1 VSFKTRRCSALAS
14 LLVQVLADS
23 PLSPSIDWEGVFN
36 VAPDYESY
44 SFTPLDFK
52 KPEDREFVEGCWAW
66 TNEVDGLKYADGKVM
81 K

>member
-1 VSFKTRRCSALAS
+1 MSFKTRRCSALAS

-36 VAPDYESY
+36 VAPDYE
-44 SFTPLDFK
+44 
-52 KPEDREFVEGCWAW
+52 GCWAW